1 KISLRYQ
8 LFGFKYH
15 RPRPAS
21 RHQILKL
28 ERTQTTYKRDSEG
41 NRIEVKPQ
49 INIWAGTKKFGIGGS
64 GLLSEIELDWLAN
77 ELSDWLGLPVI
88 QQK

>member
-28 ERTQTTYKRDSEG
+28 ERTQTTYKKDSEG

-49 INIWAGTKKFGIGGS
+49 VNIWAGTKKFGIGGG

-88 QQK
+88 KEK